1 MSHFLTHKYNLSKKK
16 KYILF
21 YQHIICFGIYSGALK
36 CCLCSNRAWFWNRKY
51 VSTNFSEQNSVFSG
65 EWPNTQVPN
74 RTVQHLKNF
83 IFFLQFCPLQI
94 KYGIESDLGQFSLKF
109 SVIIGCFYPVM
120 SIRFCS
126 GVHLKYFL
134 KFCSLNLCSRPTS
147 ETYRDFVAWIKP
159 FVLCVFFFFLEG
171 PARRETFDVSE
182 SSYIQSHTFHTLP
195 SHPVNSSLFWSH
207 FSSWRRIN
215 CTSKRG
221 STPPHSDTCCDH
233 RLCTLVLLHF
243 MLLRLCECPTTICE
257 SVKKNLVKRHKR

>member
-1 MSHFLTHKYNLSKKK
+1 MENK
-16 KYILF
+16 
-21 YQHIICFGIYSGALK
+21 ICL
-36 CCLCSNRAWFWNRKY
+36 
-51 VSTNFSEQNSVFSG
+51 STNFSEQNSVLSG
-65 EWPNTQVPN
+65 EWSNTQVPN
-74 RTVQHLKNF
+74 STVQHLNNF
-83 IFFLQFCPLQI
+83 IFFLQYCPLQI
-94 KYGIESDLGQFSLKF
+94 KYSIESDFWLQFSHKF
-109 SVIIGCFYPVM
+109 SVIIGCFYPAM
-120 SIRFCS
+120 SIQFYS

-147 ETYRDFVAWIKP
+147 ETYRGFVAWIKP
-159 FVLCVFFFFLEG
+159 FVLCIFLEG
-171 PARRETFDVSE
+171 AAIREKRLMSLE

-195 SHPVNSSLFWSH
+195 SHPVNSSLFWIH

-243 MLLRLCECPTTICE
+243 MLLLLCECPTAICE

>member
-1 MSHFLTHKYNLSKKK
+1 MTHTHYLRW
-16 KYILF
+16 YW
-21 YQHIICFGIYSGALK
+21 
-36 CCLCSNRAWFWNRKY
+36 LCSNLAWFWNRKY
-51 VSTNFSEQNSVFSG
+51 VFLQTSVNKTVYCQNSVWS
-65 EWPNTQVPN
+65 NTHVPN
-74 RTVQHLKNF
+74 STGQHLKNF

-94 KYGIESDLGQFSLKF
+94 KYGVESDFGQFSHKF
-109 SVIIGCFYPVM
+109 SVIIGCFYPAM
-120 SIRFCS
+120 SIRFYS
-126 GVHLKYFL
+126 GVPLKYFL

-147 ETYRDFVAWIKP
+147 ETYCGFVAWIKP
-159 FVLCVFFFFLEG
+159 FVVCIFFGRGSYKGE
-171 PARRETFDVSE
+171 AFDVSE
-182 SSYIQSHTFHTLP
+182 SSYIQSHTFHTLL

-243 MLLRLCECPTTICE
+243 MLLLQCECPTAICE